1 MKINDHVRKHLQ
13 FHIHSLNEPLA
24 LIWIVLTG
32 IRISLNSRPFA
43 SCLFLSIFQL
53 YPRLPG
59 HLLILNCRFL
69 YQYISQFIVPMLL
82 FAFPHDHRHSND
94 WGCERE
100 RETNE
105 ACHNCLSS
113 VLGNK
118 SASRKFEPTN
128 MWFQVLGPYSPAIF
142 KNGLISIILYI

>member
-1 MKINDHVRKHLQ
+1 MPFSINIPVLPATARTLTHPELQ
-13 FHIHSLNEPLA
+13 VPIPIHFT
-24 LIWIVLTG
+24 I
-32 IRISLNSRPFA
+32 
-43 SCLFLSIFQL
+43 LFLC
-53 YPRLPG
+53 YC
-59 HLLILNCRFL
+59 LLSLMT
-69 YQYISQFIVPMLL
+69 IVIAMIGG
-82 FAFPHDHRHSND
+82 A
-94 WGCERE
+94 RE